1 MTRKTREA
9 AVFVYRG
16 DRFLI
21 MRRVSDRH
29 WNVVAGQVEDGESF
43 AEGAARELAEEAQLA
58 VPLIDL
64 ELSGSYEIE
73 SQFRS
78 LYAPGEHTVTVAAF
92 AAEAPPAWE
101 PVLNH
106 EHDIFRWC
114 TAPEAKDL
122 LHWPEMKAALGV
134 LTARLGL

>member
-1 MTRKTREA
+1 MRKTREA
-9 AVFVYRG
+9 AVFVHRG
-16 DRFLI
+16 DKFLI

-43 AEGAARELAEEAQLA
+43 AEGAARELAEEAQLTTA
-58 VPLIDL
+58 LVDL
-64 ELSGSYEIE
+64 ELREAYEIE
-73 SQFRS
+73 PQFQA
-78 LYAPGEHTVTVAAF
+78 LYSPDEHTVTVAAF

-114 TAPEAKDL
+114 TAEEANDL
-122 LHWPEMKAALGV
+122 LHWPEMKAALRLLAV
-134 LTARLGL
+134 RLGV